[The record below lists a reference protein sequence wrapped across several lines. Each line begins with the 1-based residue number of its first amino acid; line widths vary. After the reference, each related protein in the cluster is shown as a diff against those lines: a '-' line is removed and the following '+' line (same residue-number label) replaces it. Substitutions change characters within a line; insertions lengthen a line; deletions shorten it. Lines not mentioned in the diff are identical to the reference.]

1 MTKIYIHPRLGEITI
16 KRISLSRR
24 VKLSVHPL
32 RGINVTIPW
41 LVSYSRAIEFI
52 NEKES
57 WISATLIKQSKRR
70 QEEAIKIGPGSPLML
85 IGKEISY
92 EKIRRESVEED
103 VISVIRKEAKKY
115 LPERVSILAGKFG
128 FKPGRVTIRNNRS
141 NWGSCSKSGN
151 INLNMHLMR
160 LSPELADFVII
171 HELCHLRHRNHGPC
185 FHALLDSLCEGKEK
199 EFNKLLRKERPQVS
213 FLLIEK

>member
-1 MTKIYIHPRLGEITI
+1 MTKIYIHPRLGEITV

-171 HELCHLRHRNHGPC
+171 HELCHLRHRNHGPY

>member
-16 KRISLSRR
+16 KRVSLSRR

-151 INLNMHLMR
+151 ISLNMHLMR

-171 HELCHLRHRNHGPC
+171 HELCHLRHRNHGAH
-185 FHALLDSLCEGKEK
+185 FHALLDSLCDGKEK